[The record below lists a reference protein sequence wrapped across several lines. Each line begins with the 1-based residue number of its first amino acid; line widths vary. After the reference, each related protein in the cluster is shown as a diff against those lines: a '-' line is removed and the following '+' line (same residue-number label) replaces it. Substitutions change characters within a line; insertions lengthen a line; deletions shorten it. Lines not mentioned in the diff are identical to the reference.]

1 MKLIIKTFIL
11 TVMFTLGACASPIEP
26 PMPTETPIPP
36 SPTADLGIG
45 PFLTVSK
52 AGDLYL
58 KSPYGVAINQAG
70 EIYISDA
77 GNSRVLKFDLSG
89 TLLAAWD
96 KKGSANGEFNSMG
109 FGGLAV
115 DSSGN
120 VFVVDNGN
128 HRIQKFDGVIGFYA
142 QFFF

>member
-1 MKLIIKTFIL
+1 MNSALKILILATL
-11 TVMFTLGACASPIEP
+11 FTLGACASPTEP
-26 PMPTETPIPP
+26 PVPTETPIPP

-45 PFLTVSK
+45 PFLTVNK

-58 KSPYGVAINQAG
+58 KSPYGAAVNQAG

-77 GNSRVLKFDLSG
+77 GNSRVLKFDSSG

-96 KKGSANGEFNSMG
+96 KKGSGDGEFNSMG

-115 DSSGN
+115 DPSGN

-128 HRIQKFDGVIGFYA
+128 HRIQKFDGDGN
-142 QFFF
+142 